1 MGNIDETKYYVSID
15 EIKERLNNSTAL
27 SDDTIKEII
36 ERKMLYID
44 EITGNVYNGR
54 QRRMEEL
61 HSINEIG
68 YDKAGF
74 YFSSGYIFPLMKMYI
89 DKVESIKI
97 IYSNPDDYRDLI
109 EENPKPDRFKTWW
122 MDFMKGIIYLKT
134 FMLSH
139 GGKEILIRYTYG
151 RDDLP
156 PEIKE
161 LCMLLVIQEIYSM
174 DLLIASIPD
183 FNKSSQQGFVNYINN
198 RIEEL
203 VRKTRLLIPMLEGLS
218 MNDLGEV

>member
-74 YFSSGYIFPLMKMYI
+74 YFSSGYIFRK
-89 DKVESIKI
+89 
-97 IYSNPDDYRDLI
+97 
-109 EENPKPDRFKTWW
+109 
-122 MDFMKGIIYLKT
+122 LK
-134 FMLSH
+134 
-139 GGKEILIRYTYG
+139 
-151 RDDLP
+151 
-156 PEIKE
+156 
-161 LCMLLVIQEIYSM
+161 
-174 DLLIASIPD
+174 
-183 FNKSSQQGFVNYINN
+183 
-198 RIEEL
+198 
-203 VRKTRLLIPMLEGLS
+203 VRK
-218 MNDLGEV
+218 VF